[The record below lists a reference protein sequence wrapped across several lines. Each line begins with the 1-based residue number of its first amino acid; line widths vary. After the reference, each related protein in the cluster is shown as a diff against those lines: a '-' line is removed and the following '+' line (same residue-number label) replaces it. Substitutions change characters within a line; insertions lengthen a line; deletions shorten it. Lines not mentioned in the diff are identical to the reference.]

1 VQNDSGNEECILTEG
16 ELRRFDGENGPIYVA
31 FRGVIYDVSDCP
43 KWRSGLHEGLHFP
56 GQDLT
61 SELVEA
67 PHGEEVFLRPC
78 LRRVGRLR
86 SG

>member
-1 VQNDSGNEECILTEG
+1 VQNDDGNVERILTEG
-16 ELRRFDGENGPIYVA
+16 ELRRFDGESGPIYVA
-31 FRGVIYDVSDCP
+31 YRGVVYDVSDCP
-43 KWRSGLHEGLHFP
+43 KWRTGLHEGLHFP

-86 SG
+86 GG